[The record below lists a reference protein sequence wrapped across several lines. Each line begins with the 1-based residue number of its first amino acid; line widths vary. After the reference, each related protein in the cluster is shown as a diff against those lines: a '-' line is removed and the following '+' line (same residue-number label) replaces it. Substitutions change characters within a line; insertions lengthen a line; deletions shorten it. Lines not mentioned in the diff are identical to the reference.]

1 MNISID
7 DCIFCI
13 GFGCRANHYIH
24 EICRCIG
31 IQDLSGKVR
40 GSRKP
45 MNVIKATFE
54 ALSNQKMPQDI
65 AKMRGKKVTDVQGIY
80 YGSH

>member
-1 MNISID
+1 MLY
-7 DCIFCI
+7 I
-13 GFGCRANHYIH
+13 GVGCRANHHIH
-24 EICRCIG
+24 EICRCIV

-54 ALSNQKMPQDI
+54 ALSNQKMPQDN
-65 AKMRGKKVTDVQGIY
+65 AKMRGKKLADVQSVY

>member
-1 MNISID
+1 MQ
-7 DCIFCI
+7 I
-13 GFGCRANHYIH
+13 GFGCRANHYVH

-40 GSRKP
+40 GSRTP

-54 ALSNQKMPQDI
+54 ALSNQKLPEDI
-65 AKMRGKKVTDVQGIY
+65 AKMRGKKLADVQHTY
-80 YGSH
+80 YGGDQQI

>member
-1 MNISID
+1 MYFFIYLY
-7 DCIFCI
+7 I

-40 GSRKP
+40 GSRTP

-54 ALSNQKMPQDI
+54 ALSSQRLPEDI
-65 AKMRGKKVTDVQGIY
+65 AKMRGKKLVDVQRTY
-80 YGSH
+80 YGDQ